1 MTTPTLSDVAN
12 HGNLVIAHANAKR
25 GKTHYKAVK
34 SFEKKQTELLKELE
48 ERLFSGTYRTSKYK
62 LKIIQDSGKERLI
75 AKLPYFPDRVAHWAI
90 MLQLEPIFLEQFSPR
105 SHAAIPNRGIH
116 SALYQTRE
124 VMLKH
129 PELKYCLKLDIR
141 KYFPHIDHE
150 ILKEKVRGLTS
161 DPSLLEL
168 LDENIDSYTE
178 GVPIGNYTSQYW
190 ANYYLTELD
199 NWLTARG
206 ILHIR
211 YMDDIVIFGK
221 TAAELHELRKEIAVF
236 LSERL
241 KLEIKD
247 NWQIFPVKVR
257 GVDFAG
263 YRAYPN
269 RVLVRKSTFKRMRRK
284 LALARRHLDA
294 GQFGQRDQSR
304 IASYVGWLKFCTPKV
319 RVGLFKKYVVPLLED
334 LPPGYEKFTAK
345 LYKNME

>member
-1 MTTPTLSDVAN
+1 MTTPKLSDVAN
-12 HGNLVIAHANAKR
+12 YGNLVIAHANAKR

-34 SFEKKQTELLKELE
+34 SFERHQTELLKKLE
-48 ERLFSGTYRTSKYK
+48 QDLFSGKYK
-62 LKIIQDSGKERLI
+62 TSRYKIKIIQDSGKERTI
-75 AKLPYFPDRVAHWAI
+75 AKLPYYPDRVVHWAV
-90 MLQLEPIFLEQFSPR
+90 MLQLEPVFLSKFSPR
-105 SHAAIPNRGIH
+105 SHAAIPNKGIH
-116 SALYQTRE
+116 SALFQTRE
-124 VMLKH
+124 VMLNH
-129 PELKYCLKLDIR
+129 PELAYCLKIDIR
-141 KYFPHIDHE
+141 KYFPHINHE
-150 ILKEKVRGLTS
+150 ILKRKARELVTE
-161 DPSLLEL
+161 PELLSL
-168 LDENIDSYTE
+168 LDENIDSYEE

-221 TAAELHELRKEIAVF
+221 TAAELHELRKEITVF

-269 RVLVRKSTFKRMRRK
+269 RTLLRKSTFKRMRRK
-284 LALARRHLDA
+284 LAAVRRNLDA
-294 GQFGQRDQSR
+294 GHFGQRDQSR

-319 RVGLFKKYVVPLLED
+319 RSGLFDKYVVPLLED